1 MTTSRPQTSSGSKAL
16 TAFRLDSVA
25 GGARGGSGL
34 SEPGRAEGLVARQG
48 MGQGM
53 ASKAQGLV
61 LPDTPSSSPHQIL
74 GVSCKGDR
82 CTKQILKIHSGQLS
96 FINSPARAG
105 KDRRVLIPA
114 SCVVA
119 VGRLGGGH
127 SGGFVL
133 EGSLP
138 TETILLL
145 SFHDA

>member
-1 MTTSRPQTSSGSKAL
+1 MWLEKSL
-16 TAFRLDSVA
+16 

-53 ASKAQGLV
+53 GSKAQGLV
-61 LPDTPSSSPHQIL
+61 LPDTPSSSPLQIL

-82 CTKQILKIHSGQLS
+82 CTEQILKIHLGQLS

-138 TETILLL
+138 TESILLL